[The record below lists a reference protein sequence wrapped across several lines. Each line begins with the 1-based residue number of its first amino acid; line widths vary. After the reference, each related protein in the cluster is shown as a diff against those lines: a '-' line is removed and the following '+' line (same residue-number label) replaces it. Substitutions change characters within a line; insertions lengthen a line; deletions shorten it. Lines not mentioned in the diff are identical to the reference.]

1 MRLTL
6 LAAGGILA
14 ITLATAAKAQPEHVW
29 AEGFVPNLATQ
40 TELASATPRHAA
52 TAIDLAAAR
61 PPGEAH
67 AC

>member
-1 MRLTL
+1 MRFALLT
-6 LAAGGILA
+6 AAGMLA
-14 ITLATAAKAQPEHVW
+14 ITLATAAKARPEHVW
-29 AEGFVPNLATQ
+29 AEGFFPNLATQ
-40 TELASATPRHAA
+40 TELAGATPPHAA